1 MVNHACLT
9 LPFPVMHIQ
18 VGCQPP
24 HETWIYITCRDGYP
38 NGAEVIEAMWSENG
52 RAGGVELIIWATQE
66 LL

>member
-1 MVNHACLT
+1 
-9 LPFPVMHIQ
+9 MHIQ

-52 RAGGVELIIWATQE
+52 RAGGVEIIIWATQE